1 MMGAPKKITITL
13 LFGLIAAGCMILIIL
28 GTYWAGPQAFLG
40 NIGFVGYP
48 LLILLAAAAA
58 ALEKRANGGVI
69 DFRAA
74 LKAAFA
80 VLVSGLAAK
89 CLFTWLLL
97 HVIDQ
102 RFHQKLLP
110 LVLEN
115 LVTRSRRF
123 GIPEDEIQR
132 SLEAERGQDTF
143 SFGRMVTGTGFSIIL
158 HFIIAA
164 LIAATVRTKTSSSKT
179 QAVKSI

>member
-1 MMGAPKKITITL
+1 MEEPKKITITL
-13 LFGLIAAGCMILIIL
+13 LFGLIAAGGMILLIL
-28 GTYWAGPQAFLG
+28 CTYWAGPQAFLG
-40 NIGFVGYP
+40 NIGFLGYP
-48 LLILLAAAAA
+48 MIILLAAVAAV
-58 ALEKRANGGVI
+58 LEKRANGGVI
-69 DFRAA
+69 EFRPA

-80 VLVSGLAAK
+80 VMVSGLVAK

-102 RFHQKLLP
+102 PFHQKLLP

-143 SFGRMVTGTGFSIIL
+143 SLGRIVTGTGFSIIL

-164 LIAATVRTKTSSSKT
+164 LIAATVRTRTLPLKK
-179 QAVKSI
+179 QEVKSI